1 MHRAKFVD
9 AGIDHS
15 LILTQ
20 ENLIYGAGNNKYG
33 NLGLG
38 HTYSSDNFLLVHG
51 LSSDLMFKQIK
62 ANRHSAALS
71 EDGRLFVWG

>member
-1 MHRAKFVD
+1 VSEFTPIPDFPYRAKQVE

-15 LILTQ
+15 LILTVD
-20 ENLIYGAGNNKYG
+20 NNIYSVGNNKFG

-51 LSSDLMFKQIK
+51 LSPNL
-62 ANRHSAALS
+62 
-71 EDGRLFVWG
+71 

>member
-1 MHRAKFVD
+1 M
-9 AGIDHS
+9 
-15 LILTQ
+15 
-20 ENLIYGAGNNKYG
+20 IYGAGNNKFG

-51 LSSDLMFKQIK
+51 LSPDLRFKQIQ
-62 ANRHSAALS
+62 ASRHSAALT